1 MTEGRK
7 KTGRAAVDGVD
18 AGLGTLLGTL
28 GAALSEVIGR
38 LDQGGAGEVR
48 RDFEVE
54 TDRGPLRAQAGIRVR
69 MGGFDTG
76 WRDPAD
82 AREPAPVRAGAAA
95 PEGDARPIAT
105 EIVDDGTVWRL
116 TADLPG
122 VARKDLSIMVEHGM
136 LVLSAAGRGRRY
148 SDRFAVP
155 HGTGP
160 EDLRVS
166 LRHGVLEI
174 EAPSAEARRP

>member
-1 MTEGRK
+1 MTSERK
-7 KTGRAAVDGVD
+7 KSGRAAVEGVD
-18 AGLGTLLGTL
+18 AGLGGLLGTL
-28 GAALSEVIGR
+28 GAALAEVLEQ
-38 LDQGGAGEVR
+38 LDQGGAAEVR

-54 TDRGPLRAQAGIRVR
+54 TDRGPLRAEAGIRLR

-76 WRDPAD
+76 WRDLVD
-82 AREPAPVRAGAAA
+82 GRDPAPLRAGAAA
-95 PEGDARPIAT
+95 PEGATRPIAA

-122 VARKDLSIMVEHGM
+122 VARKDLSLTVDQGM
-136 LVLSAAGRGRRY
+136 LVILAAGRGRRY
-148 SDRFAVP
+148 SDRIALP

-166 LRHGVLEI
+166 LRNGVLEI
-174 EAPSAEARRP
+174 EAPAAGTGRP